1 LAQVLRHVKTQ
12 AGDPAVLVGLDAPD
26 DAAVYRVTA
35 DLAIVQTLDFFTP
48 IVDDA
53 RAWGRIAAANS
64 LSDVYAMG
72 AHPVTALN
80 IVAWPRSL
88 DFELLGEVLEGAG
101 EACAEAG
108 VAVVGGHS
116 VDDAE
121 PKYGLVV
128 TGLVHPAA
136 VVRKSGAP
144 PGSELFL
151 TKPLGMGIIST
162 ALKAGA
168 ASPATVAEATGVMA
182 ALNRDA
188 SEAMLE
194 VGVHAATDVTGFG
207 LVGHT
212 LQMLSDEVTAEL
224 RFASVPMLAEAV
236 ELARAGH
243 VPGGSKR
250 NIEAMR
256 ADVDAGD
263 LDEASLAVLFDAQT
277 SGGLLMAVDPERAG
291 ALARALEERSV
302 LARRIGVLAP
312 SRGRRRILVR

>member
-1 LAQVLRHVKTQ
+1 VKTTS
-12 AGDPAVLVGLDAPD
+12 GDPALLVGLDAPD
-26 DAAVYRVTA
+26 DAAVYSVSPH
-35 DLAIVQTLDFFTP
+35 LAIVQTLDFFTP
-48 IVDDA
+48 IVDDP

-72 AHPVTALN
+72 ARPATALN

-88 DFELLGEVLEGAG
+88 DFDILGEVLEGAG
-101 EACAEAG
+101 EACAEAR
-108 VAVVGGHS
+108 VTIIGGHS

-128 TGLVHPAA
+128 TGFVDPEAI
-136 VVRKSGAP
+136 VRSRGAP

-162 ALKAGA
+162 AIKAGR
-168 ASPATVAEATGVMA
+168 ASPATIAEATCIMA

-188 SEAMLE
+188 SQAMVE

-212 LQMLSDEVTAEL
+212 LQMLSEEVSAEL
-224 RFASVPMLAEAV
+224 RFESIPILSEAL
-236 ELARAGH
+236 ELAREGL

-263 LDEASLAVLFDAQT
+263 LDEASQAVLFDAQT
-277 SGGLLMAVDPERAG
+277 SGGLLMAVAPGRAG
-291 ALARALEERSV
+291 ALAQALEDRSV
-302 LARRIGVLAP
+302 GVWRIGALAP
-312 SRGRRRILVR
+312 RRGAGRIIVR